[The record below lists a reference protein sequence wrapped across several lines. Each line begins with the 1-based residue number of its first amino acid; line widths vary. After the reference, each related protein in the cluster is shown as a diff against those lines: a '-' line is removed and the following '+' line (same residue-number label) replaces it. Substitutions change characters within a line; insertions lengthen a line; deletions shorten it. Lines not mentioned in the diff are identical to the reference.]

1 MCLPNIPNQH
11 SAFWSNIDALY
22 THQHPGMNLRYPT
35 AIKPGCFSAAYDSI
49 DQAIELAK
57 EAIELWIETALDR
70 NETIPYP
77 SNVADLQ
84 KKREFKGWVWA
95 IVEIDPALLSNAI
108 ERINITLP
116 KRILDKLDKTAKA
129 QGTTRSGLIA
139 ELALHA

>member
-1 MCLPNIPNQH
+1 MP
-11 SAFWSNIDALY
+11 
-22 THQHPGMNLRYPT
+22 LRYPI
-35 AIKPGCFSAAYDSI
+35 AIKPGKKIRAFSVVVPDLAGCFSAADDSI
-49 DQAIELAK
+49 DQAIDLAK

-77 SNVADLQ
+77 SNIGDLQ

-108 ERINITLP
+108 ERVNITLP
-116 KRILDKLDKTAKA
+116 KRILAKLDTAAKA

-139 ELALHA
+139 ELALSA

>member
-1 MCLPNIPNQH
+1 M
-11 SAFWSNIDALY
+11 S
-22 THQHPGMNLRYPT
+22 LRYPT
-35 AIKPGCFSAAYDSI
+35 AIKLGSRTRALSVVVPDLPGCFSAADDSI

-77 SNVADLQ
+77 SNIIDLQ

-95 IVEIDPALLSNAI
+95 IVGIVPALLSNTI
-108 ERINITLP
+108 ERVNITLL
-116 KRILDKLDKTAKA
+116 KRILAKLDKTAKA

-139 ELALHA
+139 ELALRA